1 MQSAFSKKVRAIV
14 GAIPKGE
21 TLSYGE
27 IARRAGSAGAARAV
41 GRVMAANFDPAIP
54 CHRVVRADGA
64 PGDYNRGGAE
74 RKRAILRAE
83 QT

>member
-27 IARRAGSAGAARAV
+27 IARPPPHPPRAV